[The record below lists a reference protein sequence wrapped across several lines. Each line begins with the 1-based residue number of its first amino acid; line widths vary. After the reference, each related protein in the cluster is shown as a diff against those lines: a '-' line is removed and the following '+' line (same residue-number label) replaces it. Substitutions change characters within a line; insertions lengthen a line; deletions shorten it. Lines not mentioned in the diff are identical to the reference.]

1 MSYFRL
7 QANIIS
13 KKSQSAVASASYRSG
28 EDLYS
33 ERDEEMKSFKR
44 REVAPVSF
52 LLKPDHAPDWT
63 LDREKLWNEV
73 EKVEKA
79 WNAQLARE
87 VLVALPVELSDKQQ
101 HELVQ
106 SFVQEEFVD
115 EGMVADVSIHRDKLH
130 NPHAHILLTVRP
142 FNEDGSW
149 GQKKMRQYEYDEK
162 GDILRTEDGKKVFQT
177 VPSTDWNER
186 ETLVKWRMNYAEAIN
201 QSFKEHGINK
211 EVSALSFEEQGLD
224 RIAEVRLDRNEYQYV
239 KRMEAKGLEAKTF
252 YHQLNQEIRKT
263 NAEIKQLNQ
272 QISFLSDKQK
282 PLDVQA
288 VLHRHTVEVTGQL
301 DADYQKSLRFMEG
314 RLKEAPTFQNVHKQ
328 LEGLYRW
335 EERSLE
341 PKQTEAAVT
350 HAILT
355 ASHQANAK
363 RDAQALKAQGFSL
376 PTFPSLFGERLDRFE
391 KLEQET
397 AKSAKTNETVTAHA
411 ERAYRVQSLIVHNAF
426 QELYAEIDDRFQTND
441 RTADFKATVLEAI
454 RNEQWEHVPGM
465 EDMDHHLQLH
475 ELQKACDHAE
485 KASEQIR
492 IQSQMRNKL
501 GTEKEKLLHDGKDLD
516 TIYRTS
522 IKLNTAQQLIG
533 RYQEK
538 AAHMDK
544 QMDEL
549 IRQTFPEAKE
559 KLLQQVQALPLEM
572 KTDFL
577 KHYTEKA
584 KHHKAPAL
592 KECLKHAQ
600 TEQDKRGAAFE
611 QYKNQQ
617 NSRFYQ
623 GLDDKQQP
631 LVQFPN
637 GRASS
642 ELLDQLMRQAAHP
655 NNYQKE
661 PQQTTKMN
669 RKGRNTR
676 MRRYLGLEIDM

>member
-33 ERDEEMKSFKR
+33 ERDEEMKSFKP

-52 LLKPDHAPDWT
+52 LLKPDHAPAWT

-73 EKVEKA
+73 EKKEKA

-87 VLVALPVELSDKQQ
+87 ILVALPVELSDEQQ
-101 HELVQ
+101 HELVK
-106 SFVQEEFVD
+106 SFVKEEFVD

-149 GQKKMRQYEYDEK
+149 GQKKTRQYEYDEK
-162 GDILRTEDGKKVFQT
+162 GDILRTDDGKKVFQT
-177 VPSTDWNER
+177 LPSTDWNER

-201 QSFKEHGINK
+201 QSFKEHGIKK

-224 RIAEVRLDRNEYQYV
+224 QIAEVRLDRNEYQYV
-239 KRMEAKGLEAKTF
+239 KRMEEKGLEAKTF

-272 QISFLSDKQK
+272 QIAFLSDKQK

-288 VLHRHTVEVTGQL
+288 VLHRHTIEVTGQL

-314 RLKEAPTFQNVHKQ
+314 RLKETPTFQNVHKQ

-355 ASHQANAK
+355 ASHQANGK

-376 PTFPSLFGERLDRFE
+376 QAFPSLFGQRLDRFDQ
-391 KLEQET
+391 LEQET

-426 QELYAEIDDRFQTND
+426 QELYPEIDDRFQTND

-454 RNEQWEHVPGM
+454 RNEQWEHVPRV
-465 EDMDHHLQLH
+465 EEIDAHLQLH
-475 ELQKACDHAE
+475 ELTKAIDHAE

-492 IQSQMRNKL
+492 IQSLMRNKL
-501 GTEKEKLLHDGKDLD
+501 GAEKEKLLQGGKDLD
-516 TIYRTS
+516 AIYRTS

-538 AAHMDK
+538 AAHLD
-544 QMDEL
+544 QQLNEL

-572 KTDFL
+572 KTDLL
-577 KHYTEKA
+577 KHYTENA

-592 KECLKHAQ
+592 KECLQRAQ
-600 TEQDKRGAAFE
+600 TEQDKRSADFDR
-611 QYKNQQ
+611 YRSQQ

-623 GLDDKQQP
+623 GLDDKQQA

-637 GRASS
+637 SRASS

-661 PQQTTKMN
+661 PQQTAKMN

>member
-33 ERDEEMKSFKR
+33 ERDQEMKSFKQ

-87 VLVALPVELSDKQQ
+87 VLIALPVELSDEQQ

-106 SFVQEEFVD
+106 SFVHEEFVD
-115 EGMVADVSIHRDKLH
+115 EGMVADVSIHRDKVH

-142 FNEDGSW
+142 FDEDGSW
-149 GQKKMRQYEYDEK
+149 GNKKARQYEYDQN
-162 GDILRTEDGKKVFQT
+162 GDILRTKNGEKVFQT
-177 VPSTDWNER
+177 VSSTDWNER
-186 ETLVKWRMNYAEAIN
+186 ETLVKWRTNYAEAIN
-201 QSFKEHGINK
+201 QSFKEQGIQK

-239 KRMEAKGLEAKTF
+239 KRMEEKGLEAKTF

-263 NAEIKQLNQ
+263 NAEIKKLNQ

-314 RLKEAPTFQNVHKQ
+314 RLKETPSFQNVHKQ

-341 PKQTEAAVT
+341 PKQVEAAVT

-355 ASHQANAK
+355 AGHQANTK
-363 RDAQALKAQGFSL
+363 RDTQALKAQGFSL
-376 PTFPSLFGERLDRFE
+376 QSFPSLFDKRLNQFDQLE
-391 KLEQET
+391 KET
-397 AKSAKTNETVTAHA
+397 AKLAKTNETVTIHA
-411 ERAYRVQSLIVHNAF
+411 ERAYRVQSLIIHNAF
-426 QELYAEIDDRFQTND
+426 HELYPEVDDRFQTND
-441 RTADFKATVLEAI
+441 RTADFKARVLEAI
-454 RNEQWEHVPGM
+454 QHEEWDRVPPA
-465 EDMDHHLQLH
+465 EDMDHHLELH
-475 ELQKACDHAE
+475 ELSKACSQAE
-485 KASEQIR
+485 KVSEQIR
-492 IQSQMRNKL
+492 IQSLMRNKL
-501 GTEKEKLLHDGKDLD
+501 GAEKEKLLHAGKDLD
-516 TIYRTS
+516 AIYKTS

-538 AAHMDK
+538 AAHLDK
-544 QMDEL
+544 QSNEL

-559 KLLQQVQALPLEM
+559 KLLLQVQTLPLEM
-572 KTDFL
+572 KTALL
-577 KHYTEKA
+577 KHSLENTKQS
-584 KHHKAPAL
+584 KAPAL
-592 KECLKHAQ
+592 KECLQRAQ
-600 TEQDKRGAAFE
+600 MEHDKRTVTFE

-617 NSRFYQ
+617 NSLFYQ
-623 GLDDKQQP
+623 GLDHKQQA

-637 GRASS
+637 GQASS
-642 ELLDQLMRQAAHP
+642 ELIDQLMRQAAHP
-655 NNYQKE
+655 NNYQKD
-661 PQQTTKMN
+661 PQQTVKMN